1 MSCSVTSLASSSAAY
16 RQAGRSRCSPHSSYS
31 VAKFALNAF
40 ATGAFVCAL
49 TSCAND
55 SYCSFRPANA
65 FAASI
70 AILPSSPLTLPSAS
84 EMEPEGTATN
94 TTSASEPS
102 PPSRPS
108 AVTSCPACSHSRAS
122 PAPTLPLPMTTMFRV
137 RTLPP
142 PSMPHPASRLTRRR
156 GAQTRPSGLPARRVP
171 AWRRPLAV
179 SGEPLPVRNRV
190 AARAV
195 REACRS
201 GTVAA
206 YRVQLEAA
214 AAVRCEHDLGAVGR
228 PRRVPVVRGVPRQ
241 VRWTP
246 PLAVHDEDVV
256 AAVPIAREGQT
267 VPARGPR
274 RVEVGGCALIRDVL
288 LAAPVRIHHVD
299 LRVSVAARLE
309 GDSIAARRPRRHR
322 VDAGGTR
329 EPAHVAAVGVHRV
342 DLEVPVAAIAVPGK
356 LPSVRRPR
364 GVEIVRGVVRELPN
378 VTAVGVRDVDLEV
391 PVPIGHERKSAPV
404 GGPHGLQVGG
414 GIGAQRADWTAWRQ
428 HSDVTASRSGRREG
442 NEAVSAGNGGAGRGD
457 ARAGGRGGAG
467 DDDDLPDSPSRR
479 RQRLSPFASVP
490 NPASTPQH

>member
-342 DLEVPVAAIAVPGK
+342 DLEVPVAAI
-356 LPSVRRPR
+356 
-364 GVEIVRGVVRELPN
+364 
-378 VTAVGVRDVDLEV
+378 
-391 PVPIGHERKSAPV
+391 
-404 GGPHGLQVGG
+404 
-414 GIGAQRADWTAWRQ
+414 
-428 HSDVTASRSGRREG
+428 
-442 NEAVSAGNGGAGRGD
+442 
-457 ARAGGRGGAG
+457 
-467 DDDDLPDSPSRR
+467 DLPDSPSRR

-490 NPASTPQH
+490 NPASTPQHPHHGDRTPSRSRPCPAAATAAREEPFGLPSVRRRGRFATRPGKPNRVRATRRRHPRLRSPEGGHHRCHRGGARDRRRGAPRRGRALRPHSRRAPRCEQGLVPRLHSRG